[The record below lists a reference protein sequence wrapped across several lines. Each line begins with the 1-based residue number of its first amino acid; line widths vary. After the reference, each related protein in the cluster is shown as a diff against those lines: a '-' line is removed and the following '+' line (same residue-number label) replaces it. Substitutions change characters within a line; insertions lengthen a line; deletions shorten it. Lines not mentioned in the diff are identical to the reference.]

1 MGSTIKN
8 LLLGLIGSKKFV
20 VFVSGA
26 IVALLAKYKFEA
38 DATVIQGL
46 IAMVAAYLIGQGIA
60 DNGKEA
66 AKVKPAQVE
75 ATTLKPT
82 T

>member
-1 MGSTIKN
+1 MGATIKN
-8 LLLGLIGSKKFV
+8 LILGYVGSKKFIALV
-20 VFVSGA
+20 AGA
-26 IVALLAKYKFEA
+26 IVALLAKYKFQV
-38 DATVIQGL
+38 DTTVVEGL
-46 IAMVAAYLIGQGIA
+46 IAMVISYIIGQGIA

>member
-1 MGSTIKN
+1 MGATIKN
-8 LLLGLIGSKKFV
+8 LILGYIGSKKFV
-20 VFVSGA
+20 ALVAGG
-26 IVALLAKYKFEA
+26 IVTLLAKYKFEA
-38 DATVIQGL
+38 DPLVIQGL
-46 IAMVAAYLIGQGIA
+46 IAMIVAYLVGQGIA